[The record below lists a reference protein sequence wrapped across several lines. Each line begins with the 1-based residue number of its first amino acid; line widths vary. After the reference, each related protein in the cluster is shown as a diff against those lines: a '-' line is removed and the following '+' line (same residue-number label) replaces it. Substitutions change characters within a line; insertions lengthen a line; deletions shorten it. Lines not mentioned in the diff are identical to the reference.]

1 MLSAIARFLLW
12 LGGWTMVGG
21 LPKPAK
27 AVLVAAPHT
36 SNWDGVW
43 ALIYKVAVQLDVRWF
58 AKESLFWFPLGT
70 LLRGL
75 GGIPLDRS
83 RAGSA
88 VDQAV
93 EMFHDLHTFYFGLA
107 PEGTRSR
114 REYWKSGFYRI
125 AEQANVPIVLGFLD
139 YGSKRL
145 GLGPTFYPSGDPEA
159 DLAIIRDFYEGI
171 EGRWPLQASPV
182 RFAERDDAEKKQAGD

>member
-1 MLSAIARFLLW
+1 MWPAIARFLLR
-12 LGGWTMVGG
+12 LGGWTIVGG

-43 ALIYKVAVQLDVRWF
+43 ALIYKVAIQLDVRWF
-58 AKESLFWFPLGT
+58 AKKSLFWFPLST

-75 GGIPLDRS
+75 GGIPLDRGK
-83 RAGSA
+83 AGSA

-93 EMFHDLHTFYFGLA
+93 GMFRNLHSFYFGLA

-114 REYWKSGFYRI
+114 TDYWKSGFYRI
-125 AEQANVPIVLGFLD
+125 ARDADVPIVLGFLD

-145 GLGPTFYPSGDPEA
+145 GLGPTLYPSGDTEA
-159 DLAIIRDFYEGI
+159 DLEIIRDFYEGI
-171 EGRWPLQASPV
+171 EGRWPLQSTPV
-182 RFAERDDAEKKQAGD
+182 RFAERGDAPKEKAGD

>member
-1 MLSAIARFLLW
+1 MLPAIARFLLR
-12 LGGWTMVGG
+12 LGGWTIVGG

-27 AVLVAAPHT
+27 AVIVAAPHT
-36 SNWDGVW
+36 SNWDGIW
-43 ALIYKVAVQLDVRWF
+43 ALIYTVAVRLDVRWF
-58 AKESLFWFPLGT
+58 AKASLFWYPLGP
-70 LLRGL
+70 LLRAL

-93 EMFHDLHTFYFGLA
+93 TMFRDLHSFYFGLA

-114 REYWKSGFYRI
+114 TAYWKSGFYRI
-125 AEQANVPIVLGFLD
+125 ATDAGVPIVLGFLD

-145 GLGPTFYPSGDPEA
+145 GLGPTLYTSGDADA
-159 DLAIIRDFYEGI
+159 DLVIIREFYEGI
-171 EGRWPLQASPV
+171 EGRWP
-182 RFAERDDAEKKQAGD
+182 EKFGRIEFPPDQSDKQAAR

>member
-1 MLSAIARFLLW
+1 MWPAIARFLLR
-12 LGGWTMVGG
+12 LGGWTIVGG

-43 ALIYKVAVQLDVRWF
+43 ALIYKVAIQLDVRWF
-58 AKESLFWFPLGT
+58 AKKSLFWFPLST

-75 GGIPLDRS
+75 GGIPLDRGK
-83 RAGSA
+83 AGSA

-93 EMFHDLHTFYFGLA
+93 GMFRNLHSFYFGLA

-114 REYWKSGFYRI
+114 TDYWKSGFYRI
-125 AEQANVPIVLGFLD
+125 ARDADVPIVLGFLD

-145 GLGPTFYPSGDPEA
+145 GLGPTLYPSGDTEA

-171 EGRWPLQASPV
+171 EGRWPLQSTPV
-182 RFAERDDAEKKQAGD
+182 RFAERGDEQKEKAGD

>member
-1 MLSAIARFLLW
+1 MWPAIARFLLR
-12 LGGWTMVGG
+12 LGGWTIVGG

-43 ALIYKVAVQLDVRWF
+43 ALIYKVAIQLDVRWF
-58 AKESLFWFPLGT
+58 AKKSLFWFPLST

-75 GGIPLDRS
+75 GGIPLDRGK
-83 RAGSA
+83 AGSA

-93 EMFHDLHTFYFGLA
+93 GMFRNLHSFYFGLA

-114 REYWKSGFYRI
+114 TDYWKSGFYRI
-125 AEQANVPIVLGFLD
+125 ARDADVPIVLGFLD

-145 GLGPTFYPSGDPEA
+145 GLGPTLYPSGDTEA
-159 DLAIIRDFYEGI
+159 DLAVIRDFYEGI
-171 EGRWPLQASPV
+171 EGRWPLQSTPV
-182 RFAERDDAEKKQAGD
+182 RFAERDDAQEEKAGD

>member
-1 MLSAIARFLLW
+1 MLPAIARFLLR
-12 LGGWTMVGG
+12 LGGWSIVGG

-36 SNWDGVW
+36 SNWDGIW

-58 AKESLFWFPLGT
+58 AKKSLFWFPLGT
-70 LLRGL
+70 LLRAL
-75 GGIPLDRS
+75 GGIPLDR
-83 RAGSA
+83 RQAGSA

-93 EMFHDLHTFYFGLA
+93 GMFRDLHSFYFGLA

-114 REYWKSGFYRI
+114 TDYWKSGFYRI
-125 AEQANVPIVLGFLD
+125 AESADVPIVLGFLD

-145 GLGPTFYPSGDPEA
+145 GLGPTLYPSGDPA
-159 DLAIIRDFYEGI
+159 TDLAIIQDFYEGI
-171 EGRWPLQASPV
+171 EGRWPDKFGPIEFSP
-182 RFAERDDAEKKQAGD
+182 DQPDKKAAR